1 MIILKPTSFL
11 EGHKNNIKVTS
22 RITSSRV
29 EVEYMDLMCFVPEK
43 QKLPHS
49 LQSLTP
55 VSKLGYMYEPNRLIS
70 IAITKKESNQLTRK
84 RNAIV

>member
-1 MIILKPTSFL
+1 MLLYIYIYHHPSLHFPKL
-11 EGHKNNIKVTS
+11 L
-22 RITSSRV
+22 
-29 EVEYMDLMCFVPEK
+29 VEYMDLVCFVPEK

-55 VSKLGYMYEPNRLIS
+55 VSKLGYMHDPNKLIS

-84 RNAIV
+84 RNMIVK